1 MLTACGK
8 TCQFLRCVP
17 GPRLLDQGRHWTA
30 AGERNQGASGACA
43 ASEALVLPENQHG
56 LLFLSPNLPQ
66 EPRPRP
72 LGAQTQRQQ
81 PMAPTA
87 ASPAHPSLSLA
98 VREQERA
105 LEPICART
113 QVLLRTAA
121 ARACRQ
127 LEQEVTAAAVCCGL
141 ELVPVPPPRSSS
153 SSSKQSLRTAGG

>member
-1 MLTACGK
+1 
-8 TCQFLRCVP
+8 
-17 GPRLLDQGRHWTA
+17 
-30 AGERNQGASGACA
+30 
-43 ASEALVLPENQHG
+43 
-56 LLFLSPNLPQ
+56 
-66 EPRPRP
+66 
-72 LGAQTQRQQ
+72 
-81 PMAPTA
+81 MAPTA

-113 QVLLRTAA
+113 QALLRTAA

-153 SSSKQSLRTAGG
+153 SSSSKQSLRTAGG